1 VKVTWEKIVD
11 YAGTLYGEDVRRTLF
26 LYNKKHVVIPVPVH
40 TPEVL
45 ASKKRIKWTTFVS
58 NCLHS
63 LS

>member
-1 VKVTWEKIVD
+1 MD